1 MSVESPALNGT
12 SVGTPGL
19 RLREH
24 HRKGTERAIGWGKC
38 CAILSL
44 GHDMTRNHEVSTA
57 ITCTRISQQD
67 GWSTFQQAAL
77 TDLSGFL
84 VKMGEDVM

>member
-1 MSVESPALNGT
+1 MESPVLNGT

-38 CAILSL
+38 CAMLSL
-44 GHDMTRNHEVSTA
+44 GHDMTRNSEVSAA
-57 ITCTRISQQD
+57 IIYTRISQQD

-77 TDLSGFL
+77 TELSGFL
-84 VKMGEDVM
+84 AKTGEDIK